1 MLAGNIPQ
9 REICDQLHM
18 GRGVLAKYKKAAD
31 EHHLSYVDAGQMSN
45 EELENFLKSTKPVSM
60 PSADRKTMDELVA
73 DYAAGLSQNRYLTI
87 QKLHED
93 YKKEKIRMVT
103 VTRNSRSRSAITST
117 PTI

>member
-45 EELENFLKSTKPVSM
+45 EELENFL
-60 PSADRKTMDELVA
+60 
-73 DYAAGLSQNRYLTI
+73 
-87 QKLHED
+87 
-93 YKKEKIRMVT
+93 
-103 VTRNSRSRSAITST
+103 
-117 PTI
+117 